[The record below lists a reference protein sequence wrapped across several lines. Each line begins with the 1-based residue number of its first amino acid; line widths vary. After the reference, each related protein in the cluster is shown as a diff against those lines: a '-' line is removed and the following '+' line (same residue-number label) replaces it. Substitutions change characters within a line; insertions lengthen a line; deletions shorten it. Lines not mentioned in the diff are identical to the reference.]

1 MTKED
6 ILREADE
13 AARRFAM
20 QIASQ
25 DRGKAK
31 PKPPEIET
39 SEVLLKNLP
48 ISFGLK
54 RNI

>member
-1 MTKED
+1 MTRED
-6 ILREADE
+6 ILKEADE

-20 QIASQ
+20 QLSSREAS
-25 DRGKAK
+25 KPK

-48 ISFGLK
+48 ISFVLK